1 MDLEILHSNFREYTL
16 AVPFFA
22 LLFAILMKGF
32 IHALKGKFTIHRMFW
47 SGGMPSAHSTF
58 VIALATSI
66 GMKYGPWSDEFLM
79 CLVFSII
86 IIYDAMNVRYQA
98 GLHAKVLNEI
108 NTNDSNAP
116 LNESIGHTPFEA
128 LVGWVIWFFTAVVL
142 LWV

>member
-1 MDLEILHSNFREYTL
+1 MTLETLHFNFHEYTL

-58 VIALATSI
+58 VIALATSMGI
-66 GMKYGPWSDEFLM
+66 KHGPWSDEFLV
-79 CLVFSII
+79 CLVFSIV

-108 NTNDSNAP
+108 TTNDSSVP

-128 LVGWVIWFFTAVVL
+128 VMWGVIWFFTAVVL
-142 LWV
+142 LWM